1 MKKFY
6 ARLEIIIYERDLRT
20 RKPILLVDDS
30 PASERVIKLFVDGGV
45 DFVKYHIKNFEE
57 SCCTELPTTKAPS
70 VIAVEGIFRDESVI
84 SSYVEFAKQK
94 QKQKQENP
102 HEGERLHTD
111 SSFW

>member
-6 ARLEIIIYERDLRT
+6 VRLGLIIYERDLRA

-30 PASERVIKLFVDGGV
+30 PASERVIKLFLDCGL

-57 SCCTELPTTKAPS
+57 SCCAELPTTKAPS

-84 SSYVEFAKQK
+84 VSYVEFAKQK
-94 QKQKQENP
+94 QKQENSP
-102 HEGERLHTD
+102 MGERLHTD

>member
-6 ARLEIIIYERDLRT
+6 ARLEIIIYERNLRT
-20 RKPILLVDDS
+20 RKPILLVDHS
-30 PASERVIKLFVDGGV
+30 PASEPVIKLFVDGGV
-45 DFVKYHIKNFEE
+45 DFVKYHLKNFEE

-94 QKQKQENP
+94 QKQENS

>member
-1 MKKFY
+1 MV
-6 ARLEIIIYERDLRT
+6 LIICDRYLRA

-30 PASERVIKLFVDGGV
+30 PASERVIKLFLDGDV

-57 SCCTELPTTKAPS
+57 SCCVELPTTKAPS

-84 SSYVEFAKQK
+84 ASYVEFVKQK
-94 QKQKQENP
+94 KSQVQEKVN
-102 HEGERLHTD
+102 TD